1 MTVSSKVKQTLA
13 GLKSVQ
19 ATLKVYEI
27 QSQDEETKKAYLDA
41 IETTD
46 RIVIDLEGRVQ
57 TLEYEEPQYKG
68 L

>member
-46 RIVIDLEGRVQ
+46 GIVIDLEGRVQ

>member
-46 RIVIDLEGRVQ
+46 GIVIDLEGRIQ